1 MRTLA
6 FVVEHDTVTE
16 LAVSHA
22 LAKPDTHF
30 RVGSLLQ

>member
-6 FVVEHDTVTE
+6 LVVEHDTVTE
-16 LAVSHA
+16 FAMPHA
-22 LAKPDTHF
+22 LTKPDTHF